1 MCSSDLTGS
10 YEAVIFSEG
19 LAQYRDLLEAGQS
32 VVVYAAAEERA
43 EGVSV
48 RIEKVEPLDVLAAR
62 ESQNLRVF
70 LRDGRAIDS
79 LARQLE
85 TRGDSEVSLVL
96 MLGEGE
102 TEIEVRLPGKYKI
115 SPQVAGA
122 LKIVPGVEAVQLV

>member
-1 MCSSDLTGS
+1 MLFRS
-10 YEAVIFSEG
+10 
-19 LAQYRDLLEAGQS
+19 
-32 VVVYAAAEERA
+32 
-43 EGVSV
+43 
-48 RIEKVEPLDVLAAR
+48 EKVEPLDVLAAR